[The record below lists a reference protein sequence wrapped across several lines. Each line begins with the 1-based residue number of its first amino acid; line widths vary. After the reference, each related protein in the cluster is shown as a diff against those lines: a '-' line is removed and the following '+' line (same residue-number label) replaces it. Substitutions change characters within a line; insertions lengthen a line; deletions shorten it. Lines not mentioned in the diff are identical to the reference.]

1 MFPAQNE
8 ERPMKDQMT
17 VASIQMHAHSDK
29 EKNLETMEK
38 YLTHINKTFPD
49 IRMVVFPELA
59 PHGAISDILGEA
71 EVIPGELTTL
81 FSGMAKKHDLWLIPG
96 SIYESSGGEVFNTTP
111 VFSPIGKLVGKYRK
125 RYPWCPYEKTTP
137 GQDPFVF
144 QIEDVGTVG
153 IMICYDMW
161 FPEVARDLIGQGAEL
176 IIVPTMT
183 TTGDRPQEKTIAKA
197 TAIMQQCYVVS
208 CNGVGH
214 GRVGGS
220 LIIDPEGVVLQESGE
235 GPYMQT
241 AVIDFD
247 RVRLIREK
255 GTAGVTT
262 PIKDFK
268 QNTQIFS
275 IYNEREDKE

>member
-1 MFPAQNE
+1 MY
-8 ERPMKDQMT
+8 T
-17 VASIQMHAHSDK
+17 HSDK
-29 EKNLETMEK
+29 EKNLKTMEQH
-38 YLTHINKTFPD
+38 LSHINKTFPD
-49 IRMVVFPELA
+49 IRMVVFPELT
-59 PHGAISDILGEA
+59 PHGTIADITNEA
-71 EVIPGELTTL
+71 EAIPGELTTL
-81 FSGMAKKHDLWLIPG
+81 FSGLAKKYSLWLIPG
-96 SIYESSGGEVFNTTP
+96 SIYESSGGKVFNTTP
-111 VFSPIGKLVGKYRK
+111 VFSPDGELVGKYRK

-137 GQDPFVF
+137 GKDPFVF

-153 IMICYDMW
+153 VMICYDIW
-161 FPEVARDLIGQGAEL
+161 FPEVARDLIGKGAEL

-183 TTGDRPQEKTIAKA
+183 TTGDRRQEKTIVRA
-197 TAIMQQCYVVS
+197 TAIMQQCYVIS

-220 LIIDPEGVVLQESGE
+220 LIIDPEGVILQESGE

-262 PIKDFK
+262 PIKDFQ
-268 QNTQIFS
+268 QNPQTFS
-275 IYNEREDKE
+275 IYSERDDKK